1 MRSSFAADWAFGI
14 VGAIEKIIRR
24 AFPSEI
30 RRWPV
35 LQAFNFEAYSVGPDY
50 FVIILRDKLS
60 GIPVGPGTPLE
71 FPHKDYPPL
80 PVSQANI
87 NQWLSYLARKFEL
100 RSEDVAMVLPIHD
113 SGQSSAVADFDI
125 FNSEER
131 RLWDHELN
139 YAIAR
144 QMTGLK
150 VSPQSSPS
158 TPVNVTYNVSGTN
171 ARVNINSNDSSIN
184 INSGDAP
191 EILNQLIAA
200 IRAETSDVV
209 TRSILEAIV
218 EEMKTKYGTPHFLQS
233 YTSFM
238 SVLADHMQVFGP
250 IVAPFLP
257 ALAKLLA

>member
-60 GIPVGPGTPLE
+60 GMSAGPGIPVE
-71 FPHKDYPPL
+71 FPYKDYPAL
-80 PVSQANI
+80 PVSEVNVD
-87 NQWLSYLARKFEL
+87 QWLSYLVRKFEL
-100 RSEDVAMVLPIHD
+100 RTDDVAMILPIHD
-113 SGQSSAVADFDI
+113 SGHSSAAADFDI
-125 FNSEER
+125 FSFDER

-139 YAIAR
+139 FAIAR

-158 TPVNVTYNVSGTN
+158 PPANIVYNVSGSN
-171 ARVNINSNDSSIN
+171 ARVNINSNDSSVN
-184 INSGDAP
+184 INSEVP
-191 EILNQLIAA
+191 SELLSQITAA
-200 IRAETSDVV
+200 IKTETDDIV
-209 TRSILEAIV
+209 TRSVLEAAV
-218 EEMKTKYGTPHFLQS
+218 EEMKDKYGTPHFVQS
-233 YTSFM
+233 YISFM
-238 SVLADHMQVFGP
+238 SVLAEHMQVFGP